1 MAFST
6 VTLLSLVKLDGNHI
20 MNVFDELENNTFVN
34 DMLKKNIRP
43 LIKLDGYDVN
53 IYGFY
58 TRTETRNKLIENS
71 STSCSKN
78 VEPTEGG
85 GNVRENP
92 CGMPEEV
99 MGWNDFLQESFCIHT
114 SDYMEEGMG
123 REEADRL
130 AIEDVKNSKDL
141 LIYFK
146 G

>member
-6 VTLLSLVKLDGNHI
+6 VTLLSQVKLDGNHI

-34 DMLKKNIRP
+34 DMLTKNSGRP

-58 TRTETRNKLIENS
+58 TRSEPRNKLIDGNAVHS
-71 STSCSKN
+71 ATN
-78 VEPTEGG
+78 GEPSLGE
-85 GNVRENP
+85 VRVNP
-92 CGMPEEV
+92 GGMPEEV
-99 MGWNDFLQESFCIHT
+99 MGWNDFLQESFCIHA